1 MPWLYNNPELLNA
14 IKEIKK
20 DFFNRLGL
28 DEKKKDTVPE
38 IFKND
43 EPSVKTKCLQFM
55 TLYQDCIEQTN
66 NDSEFCMPYYKLF
79 TECKDKHSPN

>member
-1 MPWLYNNPELLNA
+1 MPWTYTNHEIING
-14 IKEIKK
+14 IKDIKRA
-20 DFFNRLGL
+20 FFIRLGL
-28 DEKKKDTVPE
+28 DEKNETVPE

-66 NDSEFCMPYYKLF
+66 NDTQFCMPYYKLF
-79 TECKDKHSPN
+79 TECKDKHSQS